1 MKNNDDLLSVQEY
14 QGRTIYTLVDNEGYL
29 VREDVQGERQRYPLT
44 GGGGEEV
51 DPIFSSLSGN
61 FATSGQ
67 LAELSGIVGQAN
79 EILEDL

>member
-1 MKNNDDLLSVQEY
+1 MKTNDDLLSVQEY

-29 VREDVQGERQRYPLT
+29 VREDVSGERQRYPF

-51 DPIFSSLSGN
+51 DPIFTSLSGN